1 MSAAKLPDHVRTL
14 IPKSHK
20 VLAWSAHRGGY
31 LVATNQALISTDT
44 HDSTLIPWGHTV
56 AARWNEP
63 LLTVYVQDE
72 MGSQPTA
79 VGWMLDEPG
88 MVPNAVHDRVTGAN
102 LMDLER
108 DVIGVGTVRFIARRS
123 PQGITWTTVIGALG
137 ADSIDGELTAQQQE
151 SVTTALNELRSTL
164 GI

>member
-1 MSAAKLPDHVRTL
+1 
-14 IPKSHK
+14 
-20 VLAWSAHRGGY
+20 
-31 LVATNQALISTDT
+31 
-44 HDSTLIPWGHTV
+44 
-56 AARWNEP
+56 
-63 LLTVYVQDE
+63 
-72 MGSQPTA
+72 
-79 VGWMLDEPG
+79 MLDEPG

-108 DVIGVGTVRFIARRS
+108 DVTGVGTVRFIARRS
-123 PQGITWTTVIGALG
+123 PQGTTWTTVIGALG